1 MKPIPTRRLNGTI
14 LVLLA
19 AAWVGS
25 PLPRGWAQTG
35 PPDPLAPVPRPPAL
49 LRLQRNV
56 PGDSQP
62 ILLDADEVLTWK
74 QQGQRVILLQGQV
87 LIQQATVRIR
97 CGAAVAFV
105 NLDRLQRTGILHA
118 DLYAEQDVRLDD
130 GTGTRKGQR
139 GLFDLNSRGELS
151 GYPPFGANSL
161 SAQARIMSGSMA
173 NGFGVVERGCGWAG
187 AGSCR
192 LIHVPFETDSENGP
206 AGEGQRPTKAVAL
219 SRQPRFREG

>member
-62 ILLDADEVLTWK
+62 ILLDADEILTWK

-87 LIQQATVRIR
+87 LVQQATVRIR

-118 DLYAEQDVRLDD
+118 DLYAEQDVRLED
-130 GTGTRKGQR
+130 GTGNRKGAR
-139 GLFDLNSRGELS
+139 GLFDLNSRGELRIVS
-151 GYPPFGANSL
+151 HSKKVVQKPQPDAPLFRRIDDGSCARTELRFGNYF
-161 SAQARIMSGSMA
+161 ARI
-173 NGFGVVERGCGWAG
+173 F
-187 AGSCR
+187 
-192 LIHVPFETDSENGP
+192 
-206 AGEGQRPTKAVAL
+206 
-219 SRQPRFREG
+219 